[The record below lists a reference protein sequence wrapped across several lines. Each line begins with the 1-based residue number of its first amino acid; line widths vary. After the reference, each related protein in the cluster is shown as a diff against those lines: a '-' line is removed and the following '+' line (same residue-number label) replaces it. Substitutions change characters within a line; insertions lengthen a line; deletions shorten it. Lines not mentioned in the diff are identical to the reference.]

1 MNPQQSPSPRGLSAD
16 AFSSLFQAIG
26 GLRNVRAA
34 VAMLSCLLVAALI
47 AGLLATTGLGEWAR
61 NLAALVFFVG
71 YLAGFNAAGILLLDQ
86 ARGVHSR
93 GLVDA
98 LIYALICVPK
108 LILLV
113 LLMVVVSAL
122 IFLALAVLLFVCKM
136 PGLGPVLFVAVFP
149 LCVVVAGAAIC
160 WLLLGG
166 NLAWVAL
173 LDGATVIRA
182 IAQSIAIARTRL
194 MESALLQAV
203 VALLSIVVGM
213 VIFVVLGIGFLPTAA
228 MSLSI
233 VGNVG
238 GGNIGSVLT
247 DFGSAGAYAIAGA
260 VGTGVLWA
268 VAATLVTLV
277 AILGIE
283 LVYLRVT
290 EGLDSTAA
298 EQALTDHMN
307 TARRRAAELGEKARA
322 AGERAREQA
331 GRATPVAAFAAVA
344 QVHEPSQ
351 APPSVRLASVCP
363 QCRKPITDQD
373 VFCGECGFR
382 MT

>member
-1 MNPQQSPSPRGLSAD
+1 M
-16 AFSSLFQAIG
+16 
-26 GLRNVRAA
+26 
-34 VAMLSCLLVAALI
+34 
-47 AGLLATTGLGEWAR
+47 
-61 NLAALVFFVG
+61 
-71 YLAGFNAAGILLLDQ
+71 
-86 ARGVHSR
+86 
-93 GLVDA
+93 
-98 LIYALICVPK
+98 
-108 LILLV
+108 
-113 LLMVVVSAL
+113 
-122 IFLALAVLLFVCKM
+122 
-136 PGLGPVLFVAVFP
+136 
-149 LCVVVAGAAIC
+149 CVVVAGAAIC
-160 WLLLGG
+160 WLFLGG

-173 LDGATVIRA
+173 LDGTTVIRA

-203 VALLSIVVGM
+203 VALLSIVVGI
-213 VIFVVLGIGFLPTAA
+213 VIFLVLGIGFLPTAA

-238 GGNIGSVLT
+238 GGNMASVLT
-247 DFGSAGAYAIAGA
+247 DFGSGGAYAIAGA
-260 VGTGVLWA
+260 IGTGVLWA

-277 AILGIE
+277 AILGLE

-331 GRATPVAAFAAVA
+331 SRATPVAAVA
-344 QVHEPSQ
+344 QSQEPSQ

-363 QCRKPITDQD
+363 QCHKPITDQD
-373 VFCGECGFR
+373 VFCGECGFK

>member
-1 MNPQQSPSPRGLSAD
+1 MTDLTLQ
-16 AFSSLFQAIG
+16 
-26 GLRNVRAA
+26 
-34 VAMLSCLLVAALI
+34 AALQS
-47 AGLLATTGLGEWAR
+47 G
-61 NLAALVFFVG
+61 
-71 YLAGFNAAGILLLDQ
+71 
-86 ARGVHSR
+86 
-93 GLVDA
+93 VDA